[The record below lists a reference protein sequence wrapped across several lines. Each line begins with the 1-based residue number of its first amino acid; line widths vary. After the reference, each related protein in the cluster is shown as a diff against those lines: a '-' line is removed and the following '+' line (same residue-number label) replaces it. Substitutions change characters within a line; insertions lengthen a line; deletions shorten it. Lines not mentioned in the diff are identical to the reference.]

1 MKQLLKENGGLP
13 ASILWTL
20 AIVAGVSVANI
31 YYIQPLLNMIRHE
44 LGISEFRTNLIAMV
58 TQIGYAAGL
67 LFITPLGDLY
77 QRKKIILVN
86 FTVLIFSLLTIALTH
101 SFHLILIASFLTGV
115 CSMIPQIFIPIAAQ
129 FSRPEHKGR
138 NVGIVLSGLLTGIL
152 ASRVVSGFIGELI
165 GWREMY
171 HIAAGMMFI
180 CAIVVLKVLP
190 DIQTNFQGKYS
201 DLMKSLLALVKEY
214 PQLRIYSIRAALN
227 FGSLLAMWS
236 CLAFKMGQAPFFAN
250 SDVIGM
256 LGLCGVA
263 GALTASFVGRYVK
276 RVGVRRFNFIGCGL
290 ILFAWLLFFV
300 GENTFVGII
309 AGIIIID
316 IGMQCIQLSNQTS
329 IFELNPRASNR
340 INTVFMTTYF
350 IGGSM
355 GTFLA
360 GSFWQLY
367 GWHGVIR
374 QILLITAGAV
384 WIIAGA
390 NILRIGIVTWLNTSQ
405 DWMFK
410 IGEATV
416 VFLLF
421 FVLVFRRL
429 YYKHTQRI
437 EQKKERRNCP
447 FSFFDVKSW
456 ITMIFMISLG
466 ITIRSFHL
474 LPETFISVFYTG
486 LSIALILTGV
496 LFIRY
501 WWIRRK
507 TFAS

>member
-1 MKQLLKENGGLP
+1 MKQPLKENGGLP

-86 FTVLIFSLLTIALTH
+86 FTVLIFSLLTIALTRN
-101 SFHLILIASFLTGV
+101 FHLILIASFLTGV

-214 PQLRIYSIRAALN
+214 PQLRIYSIRAAL
-227 FGSLLAMWS
+227 
-236 CLAFKMGQAPFFAN
+236 
-250 SDVIGM
+250 

-367 GWHGVIR
+367 GWHGVIS
-374 QILLITAGAV
+374 IGVILTGISLLIT
-384 WIIAGA
+384 I
-390 NILRIGIVTWLNTSQ
+390 
-405 DWMFK
+405 F
-410 IGEATV
+410 
-416 VFLLF
+416 
-421 FVLVFRRL
+421 
-429 YYKHTQRI
+429 YK
-437 EQKKERRNCP
+437 K
-447 FSFFDVKSW
+447 
-456 ITMIFMISLG
+456 
-466 ITIRSFHL
+466 
-474 LPETFISVFYTG
+474 
-486 LSIALILTGV
+486 
-496 LFIRY
+496 
-501 WWIRRK
+501 
-507 TFAS
+507 

>member
-1 MKQLLKENGGLP
+1 MKQSLKENGGLP

-86 FTVLIFSLLTIALTH
+86 FFVLIFSLLTIALADNI
-101 SFHLILIASFLTGV
+101 HLILLASFFTGA

-129 FSRPEHKGR
+129 FSRPENKGR

-152 ASRVVSGFIGELI
+152 ASRVVSGFVGELF

-171 HIAAGMMFI
+171 YIAAAMMFV

-190 DIQTNFQGKYS
+190 DIQTNFRGKYG
-201 DLMKSLLALVKEY
+201 DLMKSLLALVKEF

-236 CLAFKMGQAPFFAN
+236 CLAFKMGQAPFHAN
-250 SDVIGM
+250 SDIIGL

-263 GALTASFVGRYVK
+263 GALTASFVGIRK
-276 RVGVRRFNFIGCGL
+276 ESGCPPL
-290 ILFAWLLFFV
+290 QLHRLRTNPLFMATLLV
-300 GENTFVGII
+300 GENTYLGII
-309 AGIIIID
+309 LGIIIID

-329 IFELNPRASNR
+329 IFELSPRASNR
-340 INTVFMTTYF
+340 INTIFMTTYF
-350 IGGSM
+350 VGGSL

-360 GSFWQLY
+360 GTFWQLY
-367 GWHGVIR
+367 GWHGVIG
-374 QILLITAGAV
+374 IGATLTCISLLITT
-384 WIIAGA
+384 
-390 NILRIGIVTWLNTSQ
+390 LS
-405 DWMFK
+405 
-410 IGEATV
+410 
-416 VFLLF
+416 
-421 FVLVFRRL
+421 
-429 YYKHTQRI
+429 
-437 EQKKERRNCP
+437 KK
-447 FSFFDVKSW
+447 
-456 ITMIFMISLG
+456 
-466 ITIRSFHL
+466 
-474 LPETFISVFYTG
+474 
-486 LSIALILTGV
+486 
-496 LFIRY
+496 
-501 WWIRRK
+501 
-507 TFAS
+507 

>member
-1 MKQLLKENGGLP
+1 MKQPLKENGGLP

-67 LFITPLGDLY
+67 LFIPPLGDLY

-86 FTVLIFSLLTIALTH
+86 FTVLIFSLLTIALTRN
-101 SFHLILIASFLTGV
+101 FHLILIASFLTGV

-367 GWHGVIR
+367 GWHGVIS
-374 QILLITAGAV
+374 IGVILTGISLLIT
-384 WIIAGA
+384 I
-390 NILRIGIVTWLNTSQ
+390 
-405 DWMFK
+405 F
-410 IGEATV
+410 
-416 VFLLF
+416 
-421 FVLVFRRL
+421 
-429 YYKHTQRI
+429 YK
-437 EQKKERRNCP
+437 K
-447 FSFFDVKSW
+447 
-456 ITMIFMISLG
+456 
-466 ITIRSFHL
+466 
-474 LPETFISVFYTG
+474 
-486 LSIALILTGV
+486 
-496 LFIRY
+496 
-501 WWIRRK
+501 
-507 TFAS
+507 